1 MSSGGFFEGIEAAI
15 AKTLGMEIKVDK
27 ELDIK
32 MRTAMLMVK
41 RDAIQNAPK
50 RYGHLRRS
58 ITTGVEHTKNGD
70 TIGIIGTNLVYAVA
84 HELGTEG
91 QSGRGSGI
99 RAKHYMANAIK
110 SNADAIT
117 GIFRK

>member
-1 MSSGGFFEGIEAAI
+1 VSSGGFFEGIEAAI
-15 AKTLGMEIKVDK
+15 AKTLGMEAKVDK
-27 ELDIK
+27 ELEIK

-41 RDAIQNAPK
+41 RDAIKNAPK
-50 RYGHLRRS
+50 KYGHLRRS
-58 ITTGVEHTKNGD
+58 ITTGLEHGKGE
-70 TIGIIGTNLVYAVA
+70 TIGTIGTNLVYGVA

-91 QSGRGSGI
+91 LTGRGSGI

-117 GIFRK
+117 ALFKK